1 MFLLSFAV
9 ERVAVRDGWIIY
21 AAIGVLVCLLLWRV
35 ATQWKVRSTEAQNL
49 RVSVVV
55 IFGVI
60 ALVLG
65 VGQGVRQA
73 SPIAHHSQDKTITV
87 FAAASMTNALSDV
100 DAAFTKQTGIKVV
113 TSYDASSA
121 LIKQIEGG
129 AAADAFVS
137 ADLKWMKYGKEKK
150 VINESTCIN
159 LLGNVLVLIAG
170 RASKIDHV
178 DIEPGF
184 DLAKLAGD
192 GRIATGDVK
201 EVPVGLYAKAAL
213 EKLGVWLSVESKMA
227 MTVNVRA
234 ALAYAAHGE
243 ALLSIVYATDAK
255 IEPGVKVLGV
265 FPDSSHDPII
275 YPVAATVNAKPETM
289 QYLAFLRSAA
299 TKAMFEGY
307 GFTMLV
313 KPTS

>member
-1 MFLLSFAV
+1 MH
-9 ERVAVRDGWIIY
+9 DGWIIY

-35 ATQWKVRSTEAQNL
+35 ATQWKVRSAEAENL
-49 RVSVVV
+49 RVSVV
-55 IFGVI
+55 IFGVV
-60 ALVLG
+60 ALVL
-65 VGQGVRQA
+65 VVWQGVRQA
-73 SPIAHHSQDKTITV
+73 SPIAASQDKTITV
-87 FAAASMTNALSDV
+87 FAAASMTNALDDV
-100 DAAFTKQTGIKVV
+100 NAAFTKQTGVKVI

-121 LIKQIEGG
+121 LMKQIEGG

-137 ADLKWMKYGKEKK
+137 ANLKWMEYGEKKK

-170 RASKIDHV
+170 KDSKIDHV

-184 DLAKLAGD
+184 DLATLADD

-213 EKLGVWLSVESKMA
+213 EKLGVWPSVESKMA

-234 ALAYAAHGE
+234 ALGYAARGE
-243 ALLSIVYATDAK
+243 APLGIVYATDAK
-255 IEPGVKVLGV
+255 IEPGVKVVGV
-265 FPDSSHDPII
+265 FPDNSHDPIV
-275 YPVAATVNAKPETM
+275 YPVAGTVNAEPETM

-299 TKAMFEGY
+299 AKSIFEGY
-307 GFTMLV
+307 GFSVLA